1 MTVEEIK
8 ALQEEL
14 GVTVDGVI
22 GPETKAAAE
31 ARIAQVTDMNAAAYY
46 GERYQE
52 FLNYKEP
59 TVDTSGGGGIVTFTD
74 YFATNAKSDTF
85 GSSLGTTL
93 YVKLSDGTIATA
105 GSADELK
112 DRFFDETT
120 GELKSGI
127 QLASANEIIKFK
139 SDEAVN
145 ISIDIDASKHQLDTG
160 TMEEALGAYAEDAQ
174 VEEIAQTGPSTYEQ
188 AKGLYP
194 YLDDRLIRLF
204 LNKYAESG
212 NERLALAEMR
222 ADPIMDDVY
231 PGIKRTDG
239 SLRMTE
245 QEYVAAVDNM
255 KATVRTYNLNPNE
268 FQDDI
273 VSAISG
279 DVSPLEFRQRM
290 ESGYENVVNNIPQV
304 KQAYL
309 DNFGIDLPDES
320 IFAMFVSPNVATKIL
335 EGNIRASQVIGE
347 AESAGFGVNKLV
359 AQSLVQQGLTQEG
372 ARKGFGQAQ
381 LSLRGIQGA
390 AARQGRQDIAAT
402 EYVEATQLGA
412 AQELQRLQNVLQQVE
427 TESSAILGAVRT
439 QQGAVTGLEEA

>member
-1 MTVEEIK
+1 MDMTTEEIK
-8 ALQEEL
+8 ALQREL
-14 GVTVDGVI
+14 GVTPDGII
-22 GPETKAAAE
+22 GPVTRAAAE
-31 ARIAQVTDMNAAAYY
+31 AKIAGSRSIKEATALSEKFGSVANTEGLVRGSDTVDVTTEDT
-46 GERYQE
+46 GPQE
-52 FLNYKEP
+52 GDTKTEGGINYVWKNGNWEVVP
-59 TVDTSGGGGIVTFTD
+59 ADSGAKFTPFYLYNEDGVAILVNSADQESIYRGQGFTLTSPPSGKGGGVDTSTLEDLLGN
-74 YFATNAKSDTF
+74 YSKS
-85 GSSLGTTL
+85 
-93 YVKLSDGTIATA
+93 
-105 GSADELK
+105 
-112 DRFFDETT
+112 
-120 GELKSGI
+120 
-127 QLASANEIIKFK
+127 
-139 SDEAVN
+139 
-145 ISIDIDASKHQLDTG
+145 
-160 TMEEALGAYAEDAQ
+160 AQ
-174 VEEIAQTGPSTYEQ
+174 VAEVAQTGPSTFEQ

-204 LNKYAESG
+204 LDKYAESG

-222 ADPIMDDVY
+222 ADPIMNDVY

-273 VSAISG
+273 VNAISG

-290 ESGYENVVNNIPQV
+290 EAGYEGVVNNIPQV

-309 DNFGIDLPDES
+309 ENFGIDLPDES

-335 EGNIRASQVIGE
+335 EGQIRASQVLGE
-347 AESAGFGVNKLV
+347 AEAAGFGGIT
-359 AQSLVQQGLTQEG
+359 AQVGTSLVQQGLTQEG

-390 AARQGRQDIAAT
+390 AARQGRQNITAT

-427 TESSAILGAVRT
+427 SESSAILGAVRT

>member
-1 MTVEEIK
+1 MTTEEIK
-8 ALQEEL
+8 ALQREL
-14 GVTVDGVI
+14 GVTPDGII
-22 GPETKAAAE
+22 GPNTRAAAE
-31 ARIAQVTDMNAAAYY
+31 AKIQGSRSIAEAQAQAEKFGDITNTEGLVRGSDTSVSEPEVVVPKEGDTKTENGINYVWNNGNWEVVTDGEEETFKPFMLYNSSGAAVLVNSKEEENIFRSNGFTLTEPPAGEGSKIDTSTLENLLGTYATQAQV
-46 GERYQE
+46 Q
-52 FLNYKEP
+52 
-59 TVDTSGGGGIVTFTD
+59 
-74 YFATNAKSDTF
+74 
-85 GSSLGTTL
+85 
-93 YVKLSDGTIATA
+93 
-105 GSADELK
+105 
-112 DRFFDETT
+112 
-120 GELKSGI
+120 
-127 QLASANEIIKFK
+127 
-139 SDEAVN
+139 
-145 ISIDIDASKHQLDTG
+145 
-160 TMEEALGAYAEDAQ
+160 
-174 VEEIAQTGPSTYEQ
+174 EIAQTGPSTFEQ

-222 ADPIMDDVY
+222 ADPIMNDIY
-231 PGIKRTDG
+231 PGIKRDDG

-290 ESGYENVVNNIPQV
+290 EAGYEGVVNNIPQV

-347 AESAGFGVNKLV
+347 AEAAGFGNITAQVG
-359 AQSLVQQGLTQEG
+359 QSLVTQGLTQEG
-372 ARKGFGQAQ
+372 ARQGFGQAA
-381 LSLRGIQGA
+381 LTLEGLQGA
-390 AARQGRQDIAAT
+390 AARQGRRGPTASG
-402 EYVEATQLGA
+402 YVEATQLGQA
-412 AQELQRLQNVLQQVE
+412 EELKNLQNITAQIQS
-427 TESSAILGAVRT
+427 ESAAVLGAVRT
-439 QQGAVTGLEEA
+439 QTGAVTGLEEA

>member
-1 MTVEEIK
+1 MEMTTEEIK
-8 ALQEEL
+8 ALQREL
-14 GVTVDGVI
+14 GVTPDGII
-22 GPETKAAAE
+22 GPNTRAAAE
-31 ARIAQVTDMNAAAYY
+31 AKIQGSRSIAEAQAQAEKFGDITNTEGLVRGSDTSVSEPEVVVPKEGDTKTENGINYVWNNGNWEVVTDGEEETFKPFMLYNSSGAAVLVNSKEEENIFRSNGFTLTEPPAGEGSKIDTSTLENLLGTYATQAQV
-46 GERYQE
+46 Q
-52 FLNYKEP
+52 
-59 TVDTSGGGGIVTFTD
+59 
-74 YFATNAKSDTF
+74 
-85 GSSLGTTL
+85 
-93 YVKLSDGTIATA
+93 
-105 GSADELK
+105 
-112 DRFFDETT
+112 
-120 GELKSGI
+120 
-127 QLASANEIIKFK
+127 
-139 SDEAVN
+139 
-145 ISIDIDASKHQLDTG
+145 
-160 TMEEALGAYAEDAQ
+160 
-174 VEEIAQTGPSTYEQ
+174 EIAQTGPSTFEQ

-222 ADPIMDDVY
+222 ADPVMDDVY
-231 PGIKRTDG
+231 PGIRRKDN

-290 ESGYENVVNNIPQV
+290 EAGYEGVVNNIPQV

-347 AESAGFGVNKLV
+347 AEAAGFGNITAQVG
-359 AQSLVQQGLTQEG
+359 QSLVTQGLTQEG
-372 ARKGFGQAQ
+372 ARQGFGQAA
-381 LSLRGIQGA
+381 LTLEGLQGA
-390 AARQGRQDIAAT
+390 AARQGRRGPTASG
-402 EYVEATQLGA
+402 YVEATQLGQA
-412 AQELQRLQNVLQQVE
+412 EELKNLQNITAQIQS
-427 TESSAILGAVRT
+427 ESAAVLGAVRT
-439 QQGAVTGLEEA
+439 QTGAVTGLEEA

>member
-1 MTVEEIK
+1 MEMTTEEIK
-8 ALQEEL
+8 ALQREL
-14 GVTVDGVI
+14 GVTPDGII
-22 GPETKAAAE
+22 GPNTRAAAE
-31 ARIAQVTDMNAAAYY
+31 AKIQGSRSIAEAQAQAEKFGDITNTEGLVRGSDTSVSEPEVVVPKEGDTKTENGINYVWNNGNWEVVTDGEEETFKPFMLYNSSGAAVLVNSKEEENIFRSNGFTLTEPPAGEGSKIDTSTLENLLGTYATQAQV
-46 GERYQE
+46 Q
-52 FLNYKEP
+52 
-59 TVDTSGGGGIVTFTD
+59 
-74 YFATNAKSDTF
+74 
-85 GSSLGTTL
+85 
-93 YVKLSDGTIATA
+93 
-105 GSADELK
+105 
-112 DRFFDETT
+112 
-120 GELKSGI
+120 
-127 QLASANEIIKFK
+127 
-139 SDEAVN
+139 
-145 ISIDIDASKHQLDTG
+145 
-160 TMEEALGAYAEDAQ
+160 
-174 VEEIAQTGPSTYEQ
+174 EIAQTGPSTFEQ

-222 ADPIMDDVY
+222 ADPIMNDIY
-231 PGIKRTDG
+231 PGIKRDDG

-290 ESGYENVVNNIPQV
+290 EAGYEGVVNNIPQV

-347 AESAGFGVNKLV
+347 AEAAGFGNITAQVG
-359 AQSLVQQGLTQEG
+359 QSLVTQGLTQEG
-372 ARKGFGQAQ
+372 ARQGFGQAA
-381 LSLRGIQGA
+381 LTLEGLQGA
-390 AARQGRQDIAAT
+390 AARQGRRGPTASG
-402 EYVEATQLGA
+402 YVEATQLGQA
-412 AQELQRLQNVLQQVE
+412 EELKNLQNITAQIQS
-427 TESSAILGAVRT
+427 ESAAVLGAVRT
-439 QQGAVTGLEEA
+439 QTGAVTGLEEA

>member
-8 ALQEEL
+8 SLQREL
-14 GVTVDGVI
+14 GVTPDGII
-22 GPETKAAAE
+22 GPETRAAAQAKLDEQAAQAEMFGE
-31 ARIAQVTDMNAAAYY
+31 ADT
-46 GERYQE
+46 
-52 FLNYKEP
+52 
-59 TVDTSGGGGIVTFTD
+59 TVLQDPNLVAIT
-74 YFATNAKSDTF
+74 
-85 GSSLGTTL
+85 
-93 YVKLSDGTIATA
+93 
-105 GSADELK
+105 
-112 DRFFDETT
+112 ETT
-120 GELKSGI
+120 GLIRGITTSTAQDDTSEVVVEEEDLTVETGDYPKTLYNKDGTPFEVNNAQEEELVRGQGFTLSEPPKG
-127 QLASANEIIKFK
+127 EGGK
-139 SDEAVN
+139 
-145 ISIDIDASKHQLDTG
+145 ISTG
-160 TMEEALGAYAEDAQ
+160 GLEGLLGQYAQSAQ
-174 VEEIAQTGPSTYEQ
+174 VAEIAQTGPSTYEQ

-222 ADPIMDDVY
+222 ADPIMNDIY

-239 SLRMTE
+239 TLRMTE

-273 VSAISG
+273 VNAISG

-290 ESGYENVVNNIPQV
+290 EAGYEGVVNNIPQV

-335 EGNIRASQVIGE
+335 EGNIRASQVLGE
-347 AESAGFGVNKLV
+347 AEAAGFGGITGQVGT
-359 AQSLVQQGLTQEG
+359 SLVQQGLTQEG
-372 ARKGFGQAQ
+372 ARQGFGQA
-381 LSLRGIQGA
+381 SLTLKGIQGA
-390 AARQGRQDIAAT
+390 AARQGRRGPTAV

-412 AQELQRLQNVLQQVE
+412 AQELQNLQNITAQIAS
-427 TESSAILGAVRT
+427 ESAAVLGAART
-439 QQGAVTGLEEA
+439 QTGAVTGLEEA